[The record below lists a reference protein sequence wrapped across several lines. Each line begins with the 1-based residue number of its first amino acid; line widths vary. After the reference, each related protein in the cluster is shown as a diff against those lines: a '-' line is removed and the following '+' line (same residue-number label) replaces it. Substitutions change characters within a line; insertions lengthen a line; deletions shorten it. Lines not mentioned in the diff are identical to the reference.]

1 MEFWGD
7 GYDYLLSSFN
17 TDPLSEVTCLVEY
30 KQESDTEYT
39 SFYNGIIRLSD
50 VKFNLSRC
58 LAKTEIEDNS
68 WYAKILNNRELKS
81 VVDVALSKDGT
92 TINADSGSSIEFLDP
107 SNGNTYG
114 GGAEN
119 RVVYTAFGV
128 LRHLVEF
135 VSNGEVS
142 FSSDY
147 FSSGDGVVYTITTGA
162 ILSGSNSEAPNGS

>member
-1 MEFWGD
+1 MALNWRYKLDGTAYENPIGWDSIKLNIERDKEIRSVVRSFVTEVEFWGD

-92 TINADSGSSIEFLDP
+92 TINADSGS
-107 SNGNTYG
+107 
-114 GGAEN
+114 
-119 RVVYTAFGV
+119 
-128 LRHLVEF
+128 
-135 VSNGEVS
+135 
-142 FSSDY
+142 
-147 FSSGDGVVYTITTGA
+147 
-162 ILSGSNSEAPNGS
+162 